1 MPRPGPAPRC
11 SVPVVAWAAI
21 YHPAA
26 ADSSDWPRKRSL
38 QALTHRKELGAASIG
53 LRPSLSGQSTGLGGW
68 ELAGYFFNAGR
79 RDRVPIV
86 DSPPGPVE
94 LSRISCRVPPAIGIP
109 KRRNVLAVTTY
120 RTNSAY
126 LSLNISLSFWAEENM
141 SISITAQSHLHQHP
155 GVWLGAKLALAL
167 VAILL
172 LSLTAAGLE
181 TRYGVAPS
189 ADSAMLWV
197 LFGE

>member
-1 MPRPGPAPRC
+1 VPRPSGYRDTKAPRC
-11 SVPVVAWAAI
+11 
-21 YHPAA
+21 
-26 ADSSDWPRKRSL
+26 
-38 QALTHRKELGAASIG
+38 
-53 LRPSLSGQSTGLGGW
+53 
-68 ELAGYFFNAGR
+68 AGR
-79 RDRVPIV
+79 HNLSDQFGVDVVV
-86 DSPPGPVE
+86 DSV
-94 LSRISCRVPPAIGIP
+94 
-109 KRRNVLAVTTY
+109 
-120 RTNSAY
+120 
-126 LSLNISLSFWAEENM
+126 SLSFWAEENM

-189 ADSAMLWV
+189 ADSATSWV